1 MRIDCPNCHR
11 LLKEPNKPRQESD
24 SGFDA
29 TGFAVGMATG
39 VPLSPTHG
47 VSVGSM
53 IGAAMHSEPAR
64 SEEAPAPSAPEP
76 SYSAPELLGSGAL
89 TPLRTLRH
97 RSIAA
102 VADRPEGR
110 IDDPS
115 ARSAPPGPR
124 PGGCHPAL

>member
-1 MRIDCPNCHR
+1 MTRCENCGHQFHNVLMRIDCPNCHR

-76 SYSAPELLGSGAL
+76 SYSAPEPSYSA
-89 TPLRTLRH
+89 P
-97 RSIAA
+97 
-102 VADRPEGR
+102 
-110 IDDPS
+110 DPS
-115 ARSAPPGPR
+115 PSFDS
-124 PGGCHPAL
+124 GGGGSSGGTD